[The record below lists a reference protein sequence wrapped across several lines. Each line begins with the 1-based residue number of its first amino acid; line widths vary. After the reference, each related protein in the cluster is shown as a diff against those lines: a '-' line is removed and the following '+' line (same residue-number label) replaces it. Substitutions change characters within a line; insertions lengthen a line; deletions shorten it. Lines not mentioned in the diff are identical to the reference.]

1 LVPSGAP
8 ANTYYVRVYD
18 ARTGY
23 GSGDFDI
30 CVYGIVPPP
39 LNNDPCGSGNFS
51 SNMASW
57 GGASSILASYD
68 GGSPIFMGQA
78 NNSTANPPTGVNLV
92 YFSGSTAYAN
102 NLGANEPTP
111 PCGNLGSSAKTV
123 WFKFKAPTIGGID
136 VTLRS
141 LFNGNPTNFSTIL
154 AAYVASV
161 DPCTGTPTYTNIGCA
176 TTGVLNLTAA
186 STVLAPYAG
195 QFIYVQLA
203 GNGASSPV
211 GNYMLSIQAVPQN
224 IALSNPTTSSLTV
237 TLPTAP
243 GATNVSVQ
251 WRTVGSAGYSLV
263 NVSPTLGSYTITGL
277 SSGVNYQ
284 VWAKYYNN
292 NQAFYTNFA
301 TLGTT
306 IGCSAAPA
314 APNVVPVPNRC
325 SRDTIEWFGHP
336 LAAGLFPYRLYWK
349 QAASTG
355 GYSVLAVPASAYNA
369 TTGKVSVLLTNL
381 AVNTTYQFY
390 YRVMCAGGAQVA
402 SNVANY
408 TQCNGPAKMDGT
420 FHGSFEHNGRYFVD
434 ADFID
439 VTNFTDNT
447 PADGNVHEVV
457 LNEVN
462 DMNAVLNGAGVKVAS
477 NGEENGAFELIPNP
491 TSDNVFVEYNL
502 ANAGRVVVRVMN
514 IQGKVVKEEVMEN
527 SDASGAVQ
535 IDLSDVQSGVYMVSV
550 DAPGY
555 KATKRLV
562 VTK

>member
-1 LVPSGAP
+1 
-8 ANTYYVRVYD
+8 
-18 ARTGY
+18 
-23 GSGDFDI
+23 
-30 CVYGIVPPP
+30 
-39 LNNDPCGSGNFS
+39 
-51 SNMASW
+51 
-57 GGASSILASYD
+57 
-68 GGSPIFMGQA
+68 
-78 NNSTANPPTGVNLV
+78 
-92 YFSGSTAYAN
+92 
-102 NLGANEPTP
+102 LGANEPTP
-111 PCGNLGSSAKTV
+111 PCGNLGSNAKTV

-136 VTLRS
+136 ITLRS
-141 LFNGNPTNFSTIL
+141 LFNGNPTNFSNLI

-161 DPCTGTPTYTNIGCA
+161 DPCTGSPTYTSLACA
-176 TTGVLNLTAA
+176 TTGVLSLTAA
-186 STVLAPYAG
+186 STILAPYAG
-195 QFIYVQLA
+195 QDIYVQLA

-243 GATNVSVQ
+243 GATNVTVQ
-251 WRTVGSAGYSLV
+251 WRAVGSTGYSLT
-263 NVSPTLGSYTITGL
+263 NLSPSVGTYTINGL
-277 SSGVNYQ
+277 TSGVNYQ
-284 VWAKYYNN
+284 VWAKYSNTS
-292 NQAFYTNFA
+292 QAFYTNFA

-306 IGCSAAPA
+306 IGCSASPVAPT
-314 APNVVPVPNRC
+314 VTPVPNRC
-325 SRDTIEWFGHP
+325 SRDTISWPAHP
-336 LAAGLFPYRLYWK
+336 LASGSFPYRLYWK
-349 QAASTG
+349 QSTSS
-355 GYSVLAVPASAYNA
+355 GYSLMAVPASAYNA
-369 TTGKVSVLLTNL
+369 STGKVSVLLTNL
-381 AVNTTYQFY
+381 LVNTSYQFY
-390 YRVMCAGGAQVA
+390 YRVICAGGAQVV
-402 SNVANY
+402 SGIANY

-434 ADFID
+434 ADFVD
-439 VTNFTDNT
+439 VTSFTDNT

-462 DMNAVLNGAGVKVAS
+462 DMNAVLSGAGVKVAS

>member
-1 LVPSGAP
+1 
-8 ANTYYVRVYD
+8 
-18 ARTGY
+18 
-23 GSGDFDI
+23 
-30 CVYGIVPPP
+30 
-39 LNNDPCGSGNFS
+39 
-51 SNMASW
+51 
-57 GGASSILASYD
+57 
-68 GGSPIFMGQA
+68 
-78 NNSTANPPTGVNLV
+78 
-92 YFSGSTAYAN
+92 
-102 NLGANEPTP
+102 
-111 PCGNLGSSAKTV
+111 
-123 WFKFKAPTIGGID
+123 
-136 VTLRS
+136 
-141 LFNGNPTNFSTIL
+141 
-154 AAYVASV
+154 
-161 DPCTGTPTYTNIGCA
+161 
-176 TTGVLNLTAA
+176 
-186 STVLAPYAG
+186 
-195 QFIYVQLA
+195 
-203 GNGASSPV
+203 
-211 GNYMLSIQAVPQN
+211 MLSIQAVPQN

-263 NVSPTLGSYTITGL
+263 NVSPTLVSYTITGL

-292 NQAFYTNFA
+292 SQAFYTNFA

-306 IGCSAAPA
+306 IGCSASPA

-325 SRDTIEWFGHP
+325 SRDTITWFGHP
-336 LAAGLFPYRLYWK
+336 LASGAFPYRLYWK
-349 QAASTG
+349 LASSTG
-355 GYSVLAVPASAYNA
+355 GYSVLAIPAAAYNNA
-369 TTGKVSVLLTNL
+369 TGKVSVLLTNL
-381 AVNTTYQFY
+381 LVNMSYQFY

-402 SNVANY
+402 SNVATY

-462 DMNAVLNGAGVKVAS
+462 DMNAVLNGAGVKAAS